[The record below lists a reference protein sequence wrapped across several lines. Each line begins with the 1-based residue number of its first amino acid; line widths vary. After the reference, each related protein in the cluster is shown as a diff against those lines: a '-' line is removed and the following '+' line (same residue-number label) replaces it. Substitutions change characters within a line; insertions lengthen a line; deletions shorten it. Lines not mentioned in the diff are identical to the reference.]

1 MTLVDLPCKSR
12 LPRLLRFYH
21 MNIFFDRLDAA
32 LPYPV
37 VIRLVRTINTMLFLI
52 HIFTCLYFL
61 YSDLEGLDSS
71 SFVYNGYGHAYIRCF
86 YVAMKTQI
94 RDCQTY
100 QHSLCSRFDFDSPT
114 FQNYRH

>member
-1 MTLVDLPCKSR
+1 
-12 LPRLLRFYH
+12 
-21 MNIFFDRLDAA
+21 MNIFFDRLDAS

-37 VIRLVRTINTMLFLI
+37 IIRLVRTINTMLFLI

-94 RDCQTY
+94 RDCSYPTLRILRHKCACGTVY
-100 QHSLCSRFDFDSPT
+100 RLYTFRFRKS
-114 FQNYRH
+114 

>member
-1 MTLVDLPCKSR
+1 
-12 LPRLLRFYH
+12 
-21 MNIFFDRLDAA
+21 MNIFFDRVDAS

-37 VIRLVRTINTMLFLI
+37 TIRLVRTINTMLFLI

-61 YSDLEGLDSS
+61 YSDIEGIDSS

-94 RDCQTY
+94 RDRIQ
-100 QHSLCSRFDFDSPT
+100 ST
-114 FQNYRH
+114 FQDTKTEKVKCKNCGNLGLVRL

>member
-1 MTLVDLPCKSR
+1 MNFR

-21 MNIFFDRLDAA
+21 MGIFFDRLDAS

-37 VIRLVRTINTMLFLI
+37 AIRLVRTINTMVFLI
-52 HIFTCLYFL
+52 HIFTCCYFL
-61 YSDLEGLDSS
+61 YSDMEGLDTS

-94 RDCQTY
+94 RDHFLQIVVFSGKGSNLIDWIRLLFFNVFC
-100 QHSLCSRFDFDSPT
+100 
-114 FQNYRH
+114 

>member
-1 MTLVDLPCKSR
+1 
-12 LPRLLRFYH
+12 

-94 RDCQTY
+94 RDRQSY
-100 QHSLCSRFDFDSPT
+100 LHSLCSRFDFDSPT